1 MKIPQP
7 IPYQG
12 SKRNIAG
19 FILTYFPHQIDTLI
33 EPFAGSAAV
42 SLAAASY
49 RKASKFH
56 LNDLNQPLMAIWNEI
71 INTPKRISDSY
82 ENLWNEQKGR
92 KREFYDFIRDEFN
105 RTKRPDYLLYLLA
118 RCVKASVRYN
128 SKGEFN
134 QSPDNRRSGRHPKK
148 MREDIF
154 SASNILRE
162 RTIITSNDYRE
173 VLKTVSRSDLVYM
186 DPPYQG
192 VCNSRDPR
200 YYTGIDSEEFLHQLE
215 LLVNGRISFILS
227 YDGRKGEKVYGEE
240 LPKEI
245 GLYRI
250 EVKAGRSTQS
260 TLLGGNDVT
269 YESIYLSKELVD
281 RLGLSPNKLVDP
293 FTSHQRYQN
302 IIEKKLTDY
311 E

>member
-1 MKIPQP
+1 
-7 IPYQG
+7 
-12 SKRNIAG
+12 
-19 FILTYFPHQIDTLI
+19 
-33 EPFAGSAAV
+33 
-42 SLAAASY
+42 
-49 RKASKFH
+49 
-56 LNDLNQPLMAIWNEI
+56 
-71 INTPKRISDSY
+71 
-82 ENLWNEQKGR
+82 
-92 KREFYDFIRDEFN
+92 
-105 RTKRPDYLLYLLA
+105 
-118 RCVKASVRYN
+118 
-128 SKGEFN
+128 
-134 QSPDNRRSGRHPKK
+134 
-148 MREDIF
+148 
-154 SASNILRE
+154 
-162 RTIITSNDYRE
+162 
-173 VLKTVSRSDLVYM
+173 M

-200 YYTGIDSEEFLHQLE
+200 YYTGIDSVEFLHQLE

-281 RLGLSPNKLVDP
+281 RLGLSPNKLIDP
-293 FTSHQRYQN
+293 FTSHQSYQN